1 MKERKNKEE
10 RCEEERQIY
19 IYSEI
24 KEDNEGGTI
33 VTSAQF
39 KRLLEIKH
47 TS

>member
-1 MKERKNKEE
+1 MKEIKN
-10 RCEEERQIY
+10 EEERQIY
-19 IYSEI
+19 MYSEI

-33 VTSAQF
+33 VTSAQL